1 MNKIGKGIKFAGVK
15 NMEGKILTLDDFDFK
30 GKVVLT
36 RVDLNCPLDPET
48 HEFLDDRR
56 IKRHSKTIMELKEKG
71 AKIVILAHQGRPGS
85 KDFTTTKK
93 HAKRLGEIIEDN
105 VGYVPDL
112 IGSVAKKKIKNL
124 KNGEIILLEN
134 VRFLSEE
141 TLKRPADVQAT
152 THFIRTLSPLADF
165 YVNDAFAAA
174 HRSQPSLVGF
184 SETLPCCAGRIM
196 ENEIRMLDKA
206 IYSKEKPSIF
216 VTGGSK
222 VKSSLNAIDKFLN
235 RGICDKILTSGLV
248 ANIFLVAKHY
258 EISGLE
264 YMGDY
269 KTLVSKARELLD
281 KYGSKIEVPMDLAL
295 DHHGKRMEVSLSELP
310 LPYRVGDIGMG
321 TIARYKYIIM
331 NAKTII
337 ANGPAGIFE
346 QEIFATGTNDYVTAI
361 ADSDSFSII
370 GGGHIATAITTMKLE
385 DKVSH
390 ISTGGGACILYLAGE
405 SLPAIEALEKCAK
418 KMKK

>member
-1 MNKIGKGIKFAGVK
+1 
-15 NMEGKILTLDDFDFK
+15 MEGKILTLDDFDFN

-56 IKRHSKTIMELKEKG
+56 IKRHSTTILELKNQG
-71 AKIVILAHQGRPGS
+71 AKTVVLAHQGRAGS
-85 KDFTTTKK
+85 KDFTTTEK
-93 HAKRLGEIIEDN
+93 HAERLGEIIDDN
-105 VGYVPDL
+105 VEYVPDI
-112 IGSVAKKKIKNL
+112 IGPLAKEKITNIKN
-124 KNGEIILLEN
+124 GDVILLEN

-141 TLKRPADVQAT
+141 TLKRPSDVQAT
-152 THFIRTLSPLADF
+152 THFVKTLGPLADY
-165 YVNDAFAAA
+165 YVNDAFATA

-184 SETLPCCAGRIM
+184 AEVLPCCAGRIM
-196 ENEIRMLDKA
+196 ENEIKMLNKA
-206 IYSKEKPSIF
+206 IFSKQRPSIF

-222 VKSSLNAIDKFLN
+222 VKSSLKAIDKFLD

-264 YMGDY
+264 YMEDY
-269 KTLVSKARELLD
+269 RKLVTMAKDLAD
-281 KYGSKIEVPMDLAL
+281 KYRSKIEIPMDLAL

-321 TIARYKYIIM
+321 TIARYKYIIQ

-346 QEIFATGTNDYVTAI
+346 QEIFSTGTNDYVNAI

-370 GGGHIATAITTMKLE
+370 GGGHIATAITTMNLE

-390 ISTGGGACILYLAGE
+390 ISTGGGASILYLSGE
-405 SLPAIEALEKCAK
+405 SLPAIVGLEKCAK
-418 KMKK
+418 KYMKKKKKKGG